1 MPGVKAVDANAIA
14 QTTTVTFDD
23 SKIKLADIIAGIRK
37 ERYEVIGEPKYIK

>member
-23 SKIKLADIIAGIRK
+23 SKVKLEDIIRAIRMEK
-37 ERYEVIGEPKYIK
+37 YDVIGTPEFIK